1 MSKILVIDDSEVIRA
16 LLTDYLTDMGH
27 EVKTAVDGE
36 EGLQMALEGEWDL
49 VICDLH
55 LPKRNGF
62 EVMSGLGPKKDSLP
76 FIFTDSLPDHIHEQI
91 AEKTDCPCLR
101 KPFHLEQFR
110 TVLQGTLD
118 RVKTA

>member
-1 MSKILVIDDSEVIRA
+1 MILVIDDSEVIRA

-27 EVKTAVDGE
+27 DIETAEDGE
-36 EGLQMALEGEWDL
+36 EGLQKALQGEWDL

-62 EVMSGLGPKKDSLP
+62 EVMSGMGSQRGSLP
-76 FIFTDSLPDHIHEQI
+76 FIFTDSLPDHIHDQI

-101 KPFHLEQFR
+101 KPFDLEQFR
-110 TVLQGTLD
+110 AVLHETLD
-118 RVKTA
+118 RVKTT